1 MIIIKT
7 KKGSVFV
14 SNSAIKKVV
23 LLREEN
29 AAKIF
34 EWKKEDIIKDVE
46 NVIYINEQTGTEWKD
61 EGSEV
66 DRLKEKVNRILDKLA
81 FAREG
86 FITSRDMA
94 RAAYLRLFPEIECI
108 AEGEEKNFDATDLVK
123 TFKEVK
129 EIFDNGFEKIRK
141 EYDDRKARDEGE
153 GGGSAAQEA

>member
-7 KKGSVFV
+7 KEGNAFV
-14 SNSAIKKVV
+14 NDHEIEVLTYDRLRGVV
-23 LLREEN
+23 R
-29 AAKIF
+29 
-34 EWKKEDIIKDVE
+34 WKKEMPDLKCVE
-46 NVIYINEQTGTEWKD
+46 SVTYISDAQPCEYKAD
-61 EGSEV
+61 SSEV

-86 FITSRDMA
+86 FITAHDMA

-108 AEGEEKNFDATDLVK
+108 AEGEEKNFDATYLVE

-129 EIFDNGFEKIRK
+129 EIFDKGFEKIRK